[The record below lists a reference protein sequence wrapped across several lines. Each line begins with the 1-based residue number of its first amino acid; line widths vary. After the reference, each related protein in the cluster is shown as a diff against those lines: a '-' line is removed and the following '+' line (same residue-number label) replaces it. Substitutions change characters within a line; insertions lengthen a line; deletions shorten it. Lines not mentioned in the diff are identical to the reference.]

1 MPSLDEALKML
12 EFYFA
17 KGVRLENERKEILN
31 SPLSAAQRDGEEA
44 QARQLI
50 EQNDAKKKS
59 ALEDLLRIPPHHYA
73 RHSQFLESFG
83 KKGPYDKSIFIM
95 TKFPEG
101 NQPVDQELRDVIKA
115 VEDAITEAGYVPR
128 IASAA
133 DFHQILWDNVEL
145 YLLGCCRGVA
155 IVESKYRSELN
166 PNVAMEW
173 GWMRGMGRSVLYL
186 VEDSFQLARA
196 DWGGLI
202 EYRFPWNN
210 PKDKIR
216 EAVRKWLGVG
226 SGG

>member
-1 MPSLDEALKML
+1 MPSLEDALKIL
-12 EFYFA
+12 EFLFERKA
-17 KGVRLENERKEILN
+17 RLEVDRKEILN
-31 SPLSAAQRDGEEA
+31 SPLSEALRDDQDA
-44 QARQLI
+44 KVKRLI
-50 EQNDAKKKS
+50 EEVEEQKKS
-59 ALEDLLRIPPHHYA
+59 TLADLVRIPPFHYA
-73 RHSQFLESFG
+73 RHSQFLAPFE
-83 KKGPYDKSIFIM
+83 KKAPYDKSIFIM

-101 NQPVDQELRDVIKA
+101 NDPVDQELRAVIKA
-115 VEDAITEAGYVPR
+115 VEDAITECGYVPR
-128 IASAA
+128 IASAQ

-216 EAVRKWLGVG
+216 EAVRKWLGVD
-226 SGG
+226 SGE

>member
-1 MPSLDEALKML
+1 MPSLDDTLKVL
-12 EFYFA
+12 EFLFGR
-17 KGVRLENERKEILN
+17 KERLELDRKEILN
-31 SPLSAAQRDGEEA
+31 SPLSEAQRDEQDTKIKQFIEEV
-44 QARQLI
+44 
-50 EQNDAKKKS
+50 DALKKS
-59 ALEDLLRIPPHHYA
+59 TLEDLVRFPPHHHA
-73 RHSQFLESFG
+73 RHSQFIKPFG
-83 KKGPYDKSIFIM
+83 AKGPYDKSIFIM
-95 TKFPEG
+95 TKFPQSNE
-101 NQPVDQELRDVIKA
+101 QIDQELRDVIKA
-115 VEDAITEAGYVPR
+115 VEDAITEAGWVPR
-128 IASAA
+128 IASAQ

-216 EAVRKWLGVG
+216 EAVRKWLGVDKG
-226 SGG
+226 V